1 MAEGSIALL
10 RFSVEAAHER
20 SLVGWRKYLAVVSDW
35 RVWYSGSCCL
45 LVSGHTFLSSP
56 PSQVCRWLSERW
68 VVEKI
73 EVER

>member
-1 MAEGSIALL
+1 MAEESIASL

-20 SLVGWRKYLAVVSDW
+20 SIVGWRKYLAVVSDC
-35 RVWYSGSCCL
+35 RVWYSVSCCL
-45 LVSGHTFLSSP
+45 SVGEHTFLSSP
-56 PSQVCRWLSERW
+56 PSQVCRWLSEKW